1 MFPQCTK
8 YVFELGKSLRG
19 FSISFPLQESSKSKF
34 SIISVT
40 WYSKTV
46 SVVTIRMSLRFKA
59 LDVSSINSI
68 HDKFLTE
75 FFIVCV
81 LVYLGTLFTFTQ
93 IEPLSKHLV
102 WCRDFQITPS
112 CTSLNLECSWLLWLG
127 SNMNFSWGCNYWY
140 WYVCVYGYL

>member
-1 MFPQCTK
+1 MSCRSITK
-8 YVFELGKSLRG
+8 RLRG
-19 FSISFPLQESSKSKF
+19 FPLQESSKSKF
-34 SIISVT
+34 SIIWVT

-68 HDKFLTE
+68 HDKFLRE

-81 LVYLGTLFTFTQ
+81 RVYLGTLFTFTQ
-93 IEPLSKHLV
+93 IEPLV